1 MRIVLTS
8 NFPRPGNERVADYL
22 RATCGMSSIAWCAA
36 QPDAVRFADAQ
47 AEFSAYGFDDLRWL
61 SADRASAIYLSGG
74 DPLVFRAALLRSPL
88 PAQCA
93 ATLVGA
99 SGGAMQLTPNLSLF
113 RLLQHDVS
121 QVLEQ
126 RRDHA
131 ALGLVPFEILPH
143 HDRQSPELLAAVRQY
158 SAAID
163 NDIWCLADGAAVVQE
178 ADGSIGCIGQARC
191 LRGGVFV

>member
-22 RATCGMSSIAWCAA
+22 RAIECLSSIAWCAA
-36 QPDAVRFADAQ
+36 GPDAMRFADAQ
-47 AEFSAYGFDDLRWL
+47 AEFSGYGFDDVRWL
-61 SADRASAIYLSGG
+61 SADAASAVYLSGG
-74 DPLVFRAALLRSPL
+74 DPLAFRAALLQSPL
-88 PAQCA
+88 PAQRF

-113 RLLQHDVS
+113 RLTHHDVRL
-121 QVLEQ
+121 VLEQ
-126 RRDHA
+126 RDDHA
-131 ALGLVPFEILPH
+131 AMGLVPFEILPH
-143 HDRQSPELLAAVRQY
+143 HDRQAPELLAAVRQY

-163 NDIWCLADGAAVVQE
+163 NDIWCLADGAAVVRE
-178 ADGSIGCIGQARC
+178 ADGSIVCIGEARC

>member
-1 MRIVLTS
+1 MRLVLTS
-8 NFPRPGNERVADYL
+8 NFPRPGNERVADCL
-22 RATCGMSSIAWCAA
+22 RAMEGVSSIAWCAP
-36 QPDAVRFADAQ
+36 QPDAMRFADAQ
-47 AEFSAYGFDDLRWL
+47 AEFSAYGFDDVRWL
-61 SADRASAIYLSGG
+61 SADPASAIYLSGG
-74 DPLVFRAALLRSPL
+74 DPMAFRAALLRSPL
-88 PAQCA
+88 PVQRF

-113 RLLQHDVS
+113 RLMQHDVS
-121 QVLEQ
+121 QVLDQ
-126 RRDHA
+126 RHDHA

-143 HDRQSPELLAAVRQY
+143 HDRQTPELLVAVRQY

-191 LRGGVFV
+191 LRAGVFV